1 MVSFLRE
8 YQLDIMLMLSGI
20 CGMVALFVLFTRT
33 LSPRRRHSLLLMD
46 IGSMLLLTADR
57 FAYIYRG
64 DPDRLGFYM
73 VRICNFAVFFLLL
86 LILFAFN
93 TYLTEFYVTDGSLE
107 AVPKRLKAARYAVII
122 GEALVI
128 ISQFTGLY
136 YTFDEMNR
144 YQRGKGFII
153 SYIIPLVILTLQ
165 LSVIIQ
171 HYKKLPGLMSL
182 SLLLFAALPLAA
194 SVIQIFIYGLS
205 LINMTLVGM
214 VVALYIFAI
223 VDMNRK
229 AALSAKHEIELLKN
243 EQKNMRRMVAQT
255 AYALAS
261 AIDAKDE
268 YTHGHSERVAEY
280 SEMLA
285 FESGKN
291 PVECKEIYF
300 IALLHDVGK
309 IGVPGSII
317 NKTSRLSDE
326 EYEIIKSHTVRGY
339 QILSQ
344 ITQQPSLS
352 IGAHYHHERYD
363 GKGYPEG
370 LKGEDI
376 PEIARIIAVADAYDA
391 MTSKR
396 SYRDALP
403 QETVRSEIE
412 KGLGTQFDP
421 VFGKI
426 MLNLIDSD
434 KNYNM
439 RER

>member
-1 MVSFLRE
+1 MVSF
-8 YQLDIMLMLSGI
+8 
-20 CGMVALFVLFTRT
+20 
-33 LSPRRRHSLLLMD
+33 
-46 IGSMLLLTADR
+46 
-57 FAYIYRG
+57 
-64 DPDRLGFYM
+64 
-73 VRICNFAVFFLLL
+73 
-86 LILFAFN
+86 
-93 TYLTEFYVTDGSLE
+93 
-107 AVPKRLKAARYAVII
+107 
-122 GEALVI
+122 
-128 ISQFTGLY
+128 
-136 YTFDEMNR
+136 
-144 YQRGKGFII
+144 
-153 SYIIPLVILTLQ
+153 
-165 LSVIIQ
+165 
-171 HYKKLPGLMSL
+171 
-182 SLLLFAALPLAA
+182 
-194 SVIQIFIYGLS
+194 
-205 LINMTLVGM
+205 VGM

-229 AALSAKHEIELLKN
+229 AALSAKHEIELLKH